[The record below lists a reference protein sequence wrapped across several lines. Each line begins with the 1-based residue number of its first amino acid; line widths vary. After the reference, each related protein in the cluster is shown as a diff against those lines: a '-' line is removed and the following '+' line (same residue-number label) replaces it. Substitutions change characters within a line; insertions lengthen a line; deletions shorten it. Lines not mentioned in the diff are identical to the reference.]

1 MIEHF
6 LLWCAGSDKEIL
18 NRCPEYEKT
27 KHIGF
32 GSLVLSPAVL
42 AFISMSYALSTID
55 KISKKPDIFIFG
67 GIIWGIIIFSFDR
80 FIVSTHRRER
90 NNIYEL
96 KNIYFYIRF
105 SFSVI
110 LGIVIS
116 HPLVLMYFERSIV
129 EKIKNDANIN
139 AYNETLQFQK
149 QLESASS
156 NLTKLTK
163 RKECLEKLLTAEQS
177 GHKISLDC
185 GYSSGIANTS
195 GNYPR
200 TKVIEGQIKSCD
212 ADIVKEKDRIESD
225 LSQIK
230 RIHQTQSDIL
240 LNPSY
245 DYLNREVKLD
255 ELKKSYPIVGWTQW
269 LLMLC
274 FVFIDVLP
282 VTLKT
287 FAPYGIYDQIIAG
300 DLALMND
307 INTSSRKNYLQ
318 KLYNDI
324 HDDKR
329 SSLKLSKIIDDFSN
343 TYDVKKNAFA
353 GFIIG
358 VVFFVLVIEPI
369 GSLNTVQILTWS
381 AISSIP
387 FSIIANAIYDIM
399 KKYLTLNSNP
409 EKTSENA

>member
-1 MIEHF
+1 MIEQF

-32 GSLVLSPAVL
+32 GSLVLSPAIL
-42 AFISMSYALSTID
+42 AFISMSYALSTIE

-80 FIVSTHRRER
+80 FIVSTHRREKS
-90 NNIYEL
+90 NIYEL

-105 SFSVI
+105 AFSVI
-110 LGIVIS
+110 LGVVVS
-116 HPLVLMYFERSIV
+116 HPFVLMCFEGSII
-129 EKIKNDANIN
+129 EKIKTDANIN
-139 AYNETLQFQK
+139 AYNEALQFQK
-149 QLESASS
+149 DINSVSGRLNE
-156 NLTKLTK
+156 LTK

-177 GHKISLDC
+177 GHKVTLDC

-200 TKVIEGQIKSCD
+200 TKIIEGQIKSCD
-212 ADIVKEKDRIESD
+212 ADIAKEKTRVDDD
-225 LSQIK
+225 LLQIK
-230 RIHQTQSDIL
+230 GMHQTQSDIL
-240 LNPSY
+240 ANPSY

-255 ELKKSYPIVGWTQW
+255 ELKKGYPIIDWTQW

-274 FVFIDVLP
+274 FVFVDVLP

-287 FAPYGIYDQIIAG
+287 FAPYGMYDQIISG
-300 DLALMND
+300 DLVLMNS

-318 KLYNDI
+318 KLYDDI

-343 TYDVKKNAFA
+343 TFDVKKNAFA

-358 VVFFVLVIEPI
+358 VVFFVLVIESI

-399 KKYLTLNSNP
+399 KKYLAMNP
-409 EKTSENA
+409 NTEKTSENA